1 MKNVGSR
8 LTDGLKL
15 IRKMEVRMTECRS
28 GLGKRQLPS
37 VNYGQEK

>member
-1 MKNVGSR
+1 
-8 LTDGLKL
+8 
-15 IRKMEVRMTECRS
+15 MEVRMTECRS